1 MVKQD
6 SVRLDRVFQA
16 LADPTR
22 REMLRRLASGEATVS
37 ELAEPFDMSLAGA
50 SKHVRVLEGAGLL
63 ERRVEG
69 RRHVCR
75 LDARALAEADE
86 WLRTYERFWMTRLAA
101 LERELARDEEESS

>member
-6 SVRLDRVFQA
+6 NDRLDRVFQA

-22 REMLRRLASGEATVS
+22 REMLRRLASGASTIGG
-37 ELAEPFDMSLAGA
+37 LAKPFDMSLAGA
-50 SKHVRVLEGAGLL
+50 SKHVRVLERAGLL

-75 LDARALAEADE
+75 LNARALAQADE
-86 WLRTYERFWMTRLAA
+86 WLRYYERFWMTRLTA
-101 LERELARDEEESS
+101 LERELEGDQEER